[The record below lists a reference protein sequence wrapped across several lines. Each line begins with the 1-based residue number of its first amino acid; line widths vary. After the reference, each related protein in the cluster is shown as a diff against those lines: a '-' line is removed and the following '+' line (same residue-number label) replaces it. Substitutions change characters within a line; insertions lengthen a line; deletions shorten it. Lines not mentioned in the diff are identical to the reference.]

1 MTEDNEFKV
10 RPLTEEEARAR
21 GKRNLWLALALVAFV
36 AMVLAITIIRLSQG
50 TGMADGGF

>member
-10 RPLTEEEARAR
+10 RPLTEEEANAR
-21 GKRNLWLALALVAFV
+21 GKRNFWLALALVAFV